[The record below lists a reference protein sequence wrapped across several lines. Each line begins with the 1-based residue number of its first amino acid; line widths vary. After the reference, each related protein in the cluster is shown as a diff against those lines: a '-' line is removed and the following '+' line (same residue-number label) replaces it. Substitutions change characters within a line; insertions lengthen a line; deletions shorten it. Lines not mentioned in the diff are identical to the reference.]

1 MPASHSS
8 PIPMFHLLH
17 CHTILL
23 ARSGSMSLP
32 PQPPPPMNCLG
43 LLLFLKASCKWNRT
57 CVFLCDL
64 ILSGALSLPHVP
76 AAVRTYTLITAEAS
90 RLLCLNTQHICILL
104 GWVDGSSPG
113 FLLSQGSIVP
123 P

>member
-1 MPASHSS
+1 MPNSHSS
-8 PIPMFHLLH
+8 PNPMFHLLH
-17 CHTILL
+17 GCAILL
-23 ARSGSMSLP
+23 ASPGSVQLP
-32 PQPPPPMNCLG
+32 PQTPPPTNCLG

-76 AAVRTYTLITAEAS
+76 AAVRTYTLITAGAS
-90 RLLCLNTQHICILL
+90 GSLCLNAQHICILV
-104 GWVDGSSPG
+104 GWARGSPPG
-113 FLLSQGSIVP
+113 FLLSQGSTVP